1 MDFMVADRPGKSGFG
16 NVLFAVI
23 LMWGGGCHDWRGTDT
38 VEVLVEAASPGGKFI
53 ATSFSCEGGGAAGYG
68 YSNVSLRRAGVAL
81 NQRDGLLGQHKTWSG
96 FTEIALRW
104 IDEKNLEISY
114 TENTQPAYREHNRVR
129 VDSRFGI
136 TIHYVV
142 TQRTKT

>member
-1 MDFMVADRPGKSGFG
+1 MVADRPGKSGFG

-23 LMWGGGCHDWRGTDT
+23 LMWGSGCHDWRGTDT

-53 ATSFSCEGGGAAGYG
+53 ATSFSCEGGGAAGYC

-96 FTEIALRW
+96 FTEITLRW

-114 TENTQPAYREHNRVR
+114 TENVPEGNHGDKRRE
-129 VDSRFGI
+129 
-136 TIHYVV
+136 VV
-142 TQRTKT
+142 MMTAGGVGHMG

>member
-1 MDFMVADRPGKSGFG
+1 MDFVVADLPRKSDFG

-23 LMWGGGCHDWRGTDT
+23 LMWVSGCHDWRGTDT
-38 VEVLVEAASPGGKFI
+38 VEVLAAATSPSGKFI
-53 ATSFSCEGGGAAGYG
+53 ATSFYCEGGGAAGYC

-81 NQRDGLLGQHKTWSG
+81 NPRDGLLGQHKTWRG
-96 FTEIALRW
+96 FTEITVRW
-104 IDEKNLEISY
+104 IDEKNLKISY